1 MAEIN
6 TIQAVPTRQ
15 GAHKRKRP
23 LYTGDLFILQLTK
36 GQEAWHR
43 IQVLL
48 CCVSKNFGGLKLIA
62 GDLEFLL

>member
-6 TIQAVPTRQ
+6 TIQAVPTQQ
-15 GAHKRKRP
+15 GAYKRKRP

-48 CCVSKNFGGLKLIA
+48 CCVSKNCGGWKVVA
-62 GDLEFLL
+62 GDFEFL